1 MAITIHINCIP
12 AGSEEYIDQL
22 NTQMEMT
29 YGPAEQVV
37 CKSEDE
43 DDEES
48 LWDCF
53 YYYANLSFDDIDWD
67 FLSLT
72 GEENEVYCLVYDH
85 DNKVRRGFWYDE
97 DAEWI
102 DQETGAIEE
111 YKSMVTN

>member
-43 DDEES
+43 DDE
-48 LWDCF
+48 
-53 YYYANLSFDDIDWD
+53 
-67 FLSLT
+67 
-72 GEENEVYCLVYDH
+72 
-85 DNKVRRGFWYDE
+85 

-111 YKSMVTN
+111 YESMVTN